1 MGFNGFEWV
10 FIIFLWV
17 SMDFYGFLWVFK
29 DFIGFLI
36 KNFFEEFLL
45 IRLFIYFLIVNKAG
59 TDNFFCIDV

>member
-1 MGFNGFEWV
+1 
-10 FIIFLWV
+10 
-17 SMDFYGFLWVFK
+17 MDFYGFLWVFK